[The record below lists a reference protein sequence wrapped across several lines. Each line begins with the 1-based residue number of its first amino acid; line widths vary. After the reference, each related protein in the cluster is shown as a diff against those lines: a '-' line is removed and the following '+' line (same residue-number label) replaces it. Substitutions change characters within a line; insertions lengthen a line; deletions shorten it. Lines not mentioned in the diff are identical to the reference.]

1 MAGLPYGLMVQS
13 VGEGSVF
20 VLGGRMQYTQLGNT
34 EYQVSRLGFGA
45 MRLPMVE
52 IGGQQY
58 VDAQKAIQ
66 VLHRAFE
73 LGVNYVDTGFMY
85 CQQESEFV
93 VGDAIEQWPHGDDIV
108 VTAKCTK
115 MRADAPGDL
124 WRMLQHQLW
133 KQRRDFFHFYL
144 FHGIGWENWH
154 EIDRQTG
161 WMADM
166 RRAKE
171 EGLAKHIGFSF
182 HDKPEMMKH
191 LVDEGIFDLVT
202 CQYNYLDRS
211 NEEAIAYAHEQGLA
225 VVVMGPVAGG
235 RLSVLPK
242 GVRHAEISANEAAEL
257 AIRFVLAHP
266 GVDVALSGMG
276 SIEMVEQ
283 NAAAVDKGP
292 LSMDEVETVNE
303 MMARNKELA
312 KLYCTGCEYCLPCPN
327 DVRIPRVFE
336 LYNYYKVYGLEEYA
350 VSQYRALVEKGQDAA
365 ACVECGV
372 CLERCPQN
380 IRIPEQLAEVAEL
393 FADAE

>member
-1 MAGLPYGLMVQS
+1 
-13 VGEGSVF
+13 
-20 VLGGRMQYTQLGNT
+20 MQYTQLGNT
-34 EYQVSRLGFGA
+34 EYRVSRLGFGA

-93 VGDAIEQWPHGDDIV
+93 VGDAIEQWPRSDEIV

-115 MRADAPGDL
+115 MRADARGDL
-124 WRMLQHQLW
+124 WRMLHHQLW
-133 KQRRDFFHFYL
+133 KQRRDYFDFYL

-154 EIDRQTG
+154 EIDSKTG
-161 WMADM
+161 WKADM

-171 EGLAKHIGFSF
+171 EGLVKHIGFSF

-225 VVVMGPVAGG
+225 VVVMGPVGGG

-242 GVRHAEISANEAAEL
+242 GVRQAEISASEAAEL
-257 AIRFVLAHP
+257 AVRFVLAHP

-283 NAAAVDKGP
+283 NATAVDKGS
-292 LSMDEVETVNE
+292 LSADEVETVNE

-327 DVRIPRVFE
+327 DVRIPRAFE

-350 VSQYRALVEKGQDAA
+350 VNQYRSLVQSGQDAA
-365 ACVECGV
+365 ACVECGI

-380 IRIPEQLAEVAEL
+380 IPIPEQLAEVAEL
-393 FADAE
+393 FDDAG

>member
-1 MAGLPYGLMVQS
+1 
-13 VGEGSVF
+13 
-20 VLGGRMQYTQLGNT
+20 MQYTQLGNT

-93 VGDAIEQWPHGDDIV
+93 VGDAIEQWPHSDDIV

-133 KQRRDFFHFYL
+133 KQRRDSFDFYL

-154 EIDRQTG
+154 EIDRKTG
-161 WMADM
+161 WKADM

-182 HDKPEMMKH
+182 HDKPEMMKR

-211 NEEAIAYAHEQGLA
+211 NEEAIAYAHEQDLA
-225 VVVMGPVAGG
+225 VVVMGPVGGG
-235 RLSVLPK
+235 RLSMLPK

-292 LSMDEVETVNE
+292 LTADEVETVNE

-327 DVRIPRVFE
+327 DVRIPRAFE

-350 VSQYRALVEKGQDAA
+350 VSQYRSLVQRGQDAA
-365 ACVECGV
+365 ACVECGT

-393 FADAE
+393 FADAG